1 MGSPRYLTLP
11 RLFAGD
17 GISECGDFGQ
27 GGGGEGRR
35 GKEGGGEGG
44 TLANHRGVWPALR
57 ALEGLWPVEMC
68 GYQCHGQTSFFS
80 SDRPVEEGLAGRALL
95 ARAANRIFGAKA
107 GIWGVASRYC

>member
-1 MGSPRYLTLP
+1 M
-11 RLFAGD
+11 
-17 GISECGDFGQ
+17 
-27 GGGGEGRR
+27 
-35 GKEGGGEGG
+35 
-44 TLANHRGVWPALR
+44 
-57 ALEGLWPVEMC
+57 EMC